1 VEQAN
6 KQTVKGRRKALFAA
20 VAVIAVAA
28 VGVVGVKTVYEGKV
42 KDFIAS
48 TGGTAEVVK
57 VDFLGRIH
65 VRNFVLPQADGG
77 NLRIA
82 AADGRQ
88 EFLFLKSDLEVN
100 GVEVETQLVNASI
113 PHIRWEEP
121 AFNKNIPHDAS
132 PADVIASFSAKR
144 IFIPETIATQKV
156 ANTGQKTVYKD
167 VVFTGVADGKIAQYS
182 VDSSSYD
189 VTVDVPESDAATKT
203 KNMLITTGAIAG
215 ETIDVAYL
223 VRLYTEK
230 AGPDD
235 KDAKLVYGPVT
246 VSKIAFSDGET
257 KFTYDEMISKG
268 VSSRMP
274 SEPLLE
280 TLKALSTATNYDDL
294 SPKERQAYFGKF
306 LSLVDMMGKADL
318 ELRGLTVDAPN
329 TASDEEGK
337 KLKLVVDSTFLQM
350 DGRKLNVGLHGLK
363 MGNGDDKIE
372 VAEASLTGF
381 DWGSSLEGFGK
392 FVSLEEDEMASFAF
406 SQLMPE
412 LGTIRAAG
420 INVDVTTP
428 KTDDT
433 AEGDEATAAT
443 VPERVQFQLKNYE
456 MALTKPFNGIPTDI
470 TIKQEDLTLP
480 IPENSSDETFVQL
493 RKMGMEVLTVSYG
506 LAANWD
512 EANKNLVIKEISA
525 NGKDIGSINFSGL
538 VSGFGEEF
546 FSFDTTRMQGA
557 LFGLAGREVKMT
569 IKDEGLIDK
578 AVKLY
583 AAQNDMTEDQVR
595 GILTVGATMG
605 LQEITA
611 TQPQLQGAADAV
623 LRFINAPG
631 TLTVTIKAKGPNGLG
646 VLDLAAASQNPMY
659 LLGRIDIEATAE

>member
-1 VEQAN
+1 MEQAN
-6 KQTVKGRRKALFAA
+6 NQTVKGRRKGLLAA
-20 VAVIAVAA
+20 VAVIAVVA
-28 VGVVGVKTVYEGKV
+28 VGGVGVKTVYEGKV
-42 KDFIAS
+42 KEFIAS
-48 TGGTAEVVK
+48 TGGTADVVK

-65 VRNFVLPQADGG
+65 VRNLVLPQAIGG
-77 NLRIA
+77 DLRIA

-88 EFLFLKSDLEVN
+88 EFLFLKSDLQVN
-100 GVEVETQLVNASI
+100 GLELDTPLMTVSM
-113 PHIRWEEP
+113 PHVRLEEP
-121 AFNKNIPHDAS
+121 AFNKNISHTAS
-132 PADVIASFSAKR
+132 PSEVVAAFSAKR
-144 IFIPETIATQKV
+144 VFIPETVATQKM
-156 ANTGQKTVYKD
+156 ANGSQKTVYKD
-167 VVFTGVADGKIAQYS
+167 LVVTGLADGKIAQYAI
-182 VDSSSYD
+182 DSSNFD
-189 VTVDVPESDAATKT
+189 FTMELPDGDAATKT
-203 KNMLITTGAIAG
+203 KTIVATTGSVVG
-215 ETIDVAYL
+215 EAVDIAYL
-223 VRLYTEK
+223 GRLYNEK

-235 KDAKLVYGPVT
+235 TEAKPVYGPVT

-257 KFTYDEMISKG
+257 QFTYDEMISKG
-268 VSSRMP
+268 VSLRMP

-280 TLKALSTATNYDDL
+280 TLQAVSTTNHDDL
-294 SPKERQAYFGKF
+294 SPADRQAFFSK
-306 LSLVDMMGKADL
+306 LVSVIDMMGKMDV
-318 ELRGLTVDAPN
+318 ELRGLKIDGPDKTSEEPGKRVNLAVDR
-329 TASDEEGK
+329 
-337 KLKLVVDSTFLQM
+337 TFLQV
-350 DGRKLNVGLHGLK
+350 DNRKLNAGMHGMT
-363 MGNGDDKIE
+363 MGSGDDKVE

-381 DWGSSLEGFGK
+381 DWGSSLDGFSK
-392 FVSLEEDEMASFAF
+392 FIGLEDDEMASFPF
-406 SQLMPE
+406 NQLMPE
-412 LGTIRAAG
+412 LGTIRASG
-420 INVDVTTP
+420 INVDLAAPKTDGQTGGDEAAVTTP
-428 KTDDT
+428 
-433 AEGDEATAAT
+433 
-443 VPERVQFQLKNYE
+443 ERIKFQLKNYE

-493 RKMGMEVLTVSYG
+493 RKMGMEVLTVSYA

-512 EANKNLVIKEISA
+512 EANRNLVIKEISA

-611 TQPQLQGAADAV
+611 TQPQLQGTADAV

-659 LLGRIDIEATAE
+659 LLGRVDIEATAE

>member
-1 VEQAN
+1 
-6 KQTVKGRRKALFAA
+6 
-20 VAVIAVAA
+20 
-28 VGVVGVKTVYEGKV
+28 
-42 KDFIAS
+42 
-48 TGGTAEVVK
+48 
-57 VDFLGRIH
+57 
-65 VRNFVLPQADGG
+65 
-77 NLRIA
+77 
-82 AADGRQ
+82 
-88 EFLFLKSDLEVN
+88 
-100 GVEVETQLVNASI
+100 
-113 PHIRWEEP
+113 
-121 AFNKNIPHDAS
+121 
-132 PADVIASFSAKR
+132 
-144 IFIPETIATQKV
+144 
-156 ANTGQKTVYKD
+156 
-167 VVFTGVADGKIAQYS
+167 
-182 VDSSSYD
+182 
-189 VTVDVPESDAATKT
+189 
-203 KNMLITTGAIAG
+203 
-215 ETIDVAYL
+215 
-223 VRLYTEK
+223 
-230 AGPDD
+230 
-235 KDAKLVYGPVT
+235 
-246 VSKIAFSDGET
+246 
-257 KFTYDEMISKG
+257 
-268 VSSRMP
+268 
-274 SEPLLE
+274 
-280 TLKALSTATNYDDL
+280 
-294 SPKERQAYFGKF
+294 
-306 LSLVDMMGKADL
+306 MMGKADL
-318 ELRGLTVDAPN
+318 ELRGLTVDAPD

-433 AEGDEATAAT
+433 AEGDEAAAAT